1 MNAFDWPRMIG
12 EKRVVRGGLEVM
24 GWLVLSSQ
32 NKLPVFS
39 IIMLTSFS
47 GYRKRL
53 SNLVN
58 ASYQRGIKVKFEQL
72 ESESETE
79 NLLNKYCSL

>member
-1 MNAFDWPRMIG
+1 MNAFDWPRRIG
-12 EKRVVRGGLEVM
+12 KKNGWREGTLEVM

-32 NKLPVFS
+32 NKVPVFS

-47 GYRKRL
+47 GYPNPL

-58 ASYQRGIKVKFEQL
+58 ASY
-72 ESESETE
+72 
-79 NLLNKYCSL
+79 